1 MIPRVQ
7 KALGTKYPQ
16 DPDKLVESFQKVTGP
31 VVSELRTRYNEL
43 EKNIAAHSAEDE
55 DEILAADTTDWR
67 LFSTM
72 TNEETGDVYSLQ
84 TGSPGAGDLQ
94 AVPAGFC
101 WVYEY
106 TL

>member
-7 KALGTKYPQ
+7 KALGTKYP
-16 DPDKLVESFQKVTGP
+16 DTPEKLVEANQKVSGP
-31 VVSELRTRYNEL
+31 VLSELRARYNEL
-43 EKNIAAHSAEDE
+43 EKNIAAHSAEN
-55 DEILAADTTDWR
+55 AAAIEAVDTTDWR

-72 TNEETGDVYSLQ
+72 LDEELGDVYSLQ
-84 TGSPGAGDLQ
+84 TGTPGAGDIQ

-106 TL
+106 SL